1 VGVFD
6 FLTNKKGQTA
16 VQRLAVKAAD
26 KRGLAPDR
34 WEALQALSKID
45 SEEAVEALL
54 SRFTF
59 YVDPTITDQEEK
71 DSVFNAVVEK
81 GALAVAPLKRFI
93 RKAESLSWPLKM
105 LDRVLPAEEVLEI
118 LLELLS
124 AMDTEYERDP
134 QRKLQVL
141 AELETRRGVRVVEAV
156 IPFLKDV
163 HEPARFHAV
172 EALLAQ
178 ESAESA
184 RAALADVCAA
194 EESVRIKARILDG
207 FARRSWSMDAA
218 RVGRLPEGYAIDPQG
233 VPRRR

>member
-1 VGVFD
+1 M
-6 FLTNKKGQTA
+6 
-16 VQRLAVKAAD
+16 
-26 KRGLAPDR
+26 APDR

-93 RKAESLSWPLKM
+93 RRAESLSWPLKM
-105 LDRVLPAEEVLEI
+105 LDRVLPAEEVLDI

-141 AELETRRGVRVVEAV
+141 AELEARHGARVVEAV
-156 IPFLKDV
+156 
-163 HEPARFHAV
+163 
-172 EALLAQ
+172 
-178 ESAESA
+178 
-184 RAALADVCAA
+184 
-194 EESVRIKARILDG
+194 
-207 FARRSWSMDAA
+207 
-218 RVGRLPEGYAIDPQG
+218 
-233 VPRRR
+233 